1 MHTRRLLLFVG
12 VIVVGLLVFGV
23 LAWPNTAWARARMR
37 TDAEQ
42 RWAQR
47 SFGRYYLDIKDKGC
61 LQEIEVHN
69 ERVADVKPNRC
80 DAQPRSIGGL
90 FDLIRRDGSVS
101 HRCIYQGCLCD
112 DKIYISA
119 VYHHELGYP
128 TRIIVRI
135 RAEPN
140 WRQLDFW
147 KQALERRQLPNCG
160 GLSEGSKVIEIVD
173 IIPIRAG

>member
-1 MHTRRLLLFVG
+1 MRTRRLLLFFG
-12 VIVVGLLVFGV
+12 VIVVGLLALGA
-23 LAWPNTAWARARMR
+23 LAWPHSAWARAHMR
-37 TDAEQ
+37 ASAEQ

-47 SFGRYYLDIKDKGC
+47 PFGRYYLDIKDKGC

-69 ERVADVKPNRC
+69 ERVAGVKPNRC
-80 DAQPRSIGGL
+80 DAQPRSVGGL
-90 FDLIRRDGSVS
+90 FELIRRDGSVS
-101 HRCIYQGCLCD
+101 HPCIYQGCLCD

-119 VYHHELGYP
+119 VYHQELGYP

-140 WRQLDFW
+140 WRQLEFW
-147 KQALERRQLPNCG
+147 REALERRELPNCS

-173 IIPIRAG
+173 IIPIRSS